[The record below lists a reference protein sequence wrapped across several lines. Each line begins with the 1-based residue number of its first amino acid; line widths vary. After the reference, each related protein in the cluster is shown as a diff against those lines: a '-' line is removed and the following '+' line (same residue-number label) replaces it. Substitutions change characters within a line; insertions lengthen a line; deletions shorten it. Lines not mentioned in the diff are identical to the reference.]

1 MIESGMIFQYDRA
14 EQVGM
19 LMLSD
24 GTSKEFSID
33 NWVDTQNEPFV
44 GQKISYVMN
53 SGSAEVWVEGS
64 QRTES
69 QVESNDEPQE
79 SENEIGDM
87 SAHIE
92 YFSSMGFNLVK
103 DRVQAGVRTVNMRY
117 YRNGEFGEAT
127 IKEIGGKISFTQSQ
141 NGQTII

>member
-19 LMLSD
+19 LMLSN
-24 GTSKEFSID
+24 GTSKEFSIE

-53 SGSAEVWVEGS
+53 GGSAEVWVEGS
-64 QRTES
+64 QRSES
-69 QVESNDEPQE
+69 QAESSGESQE
-79 SENEIGDM
+79 SVNEIGDM
-87 SAHIE
+87 NAHIE

-103 DRVQAGVRTVNMRY
+103 DTLEAGLRTVNMRY
-117 YRNGEFGEAT
+117 YRNGEFGEVT
-127 IKEIGGKISFTQSQ
+127 IKESGGKISFTQSQ